1 VKVVFSCDK
10 HLLGAIP
17 SPVPAIKMAPD
28 YFRNVKPQIDNHPK
42 NGTIK
47 RCVPFLDALSSGFII
62 PLWCDV
68 YILARDGKI
77 SIDFPRN
84 FPQAETLGTHSE
96 MQIPKHPLSNK
107 LYGNMPM
114 KWFNPWVVATEPGVS
129 CIFTSPMNHME
140 TRFKLLDGV
149 VDADTYQSN
158 VNLPFIWT
166 GGDGEFFIAKGTPL
180 VQVIPFRRE
189 EQRLEVSAI
198 DDEVKGRVFAT
209 LATKLKNGYRDEFWH
224 GRKAKPEDAA
234 EPLTGDPLKAT
245 EGTKVD
251 SFENF
256 TTVEVAPSKS
266 DLLRERGYVV
276 LEGLISKGE
285 AARLSE
291 ALRDYISKNKAEPD
305 SLCPKSKAVHGLP
318 QFDELLEGLTDAV
331 SEAAGKRLIPTYS
344 YARMYVTGETLP
356 KHRDRPS
363 CQYSVTLCLGM
374 DSKPWPIFMAP
385 QSDISSGAPWVTENG
400 RTEYMGEPSSVSLGV
415 GDAVLYLGMD
425 MVHYREAFDG
435 QWQAQVFLH
444 WVDADGDHSDQ
455 KYDGRVK
462 LAHHKVDEF
471 HVDDIVLLTERGM
484 DTSADLLEV
493 HFEN

>member
-1 VKVVFSCDK
+1 MKVVFSCDK

-68 YILARDGKI
+68 YVFARGGKI
-77 SIDFPRN
+77 SIDFPPK
-84 FPQAETLGTHSE
+84 FPQGETLGAHSE

-107 LYGNMPM
+107 PYGNMPM

-149 VDADTYQSN
+149 VDTDTYQN
-158 VNLPFIWT
+158 HVNFPFIWT
-166 GGDGEFFIAKGTPL
+166 GGDGEFFLSKGTPL

-189 EQRLEVSAI
+189 EQRLEVLAVDNEIRS
-198 DDEVKGRVFAT
+198 KVFAT

-224 GRKAKPEDAA
+224 GRKAKPEGVS
-234 EPLTGDPLKAT
+234 EPFVGDPP
-245 EGTKVD
+245 EVPEDIEVGD
-251 SFENF
+251 FENL
-256 TTVEVAPSKS
+256 TPVEVAPSKP
-266 DLLRERGYVV
+266 DLLHERGYVV

-291 ALRDYISKNKAEPD
+291 GLKDYISKNEAKPD
-305 SLCPKSKAVHGLP
+305 PLCPKSKAVHGLS
-318 QFDELLEGLTDAV
+318 QFDKLLEGLTNAV
-331 SEAAGKRLIPTYS
+331 SEAAGKRLVPTYS

-356 KHRDRPS
+356 KHRDRPA

-385 QSDISSGAPWVTENG
+385 QSDISSGAPWVTEDG

-425 MVHYREAFDG
+425 MVHYREAFEG

-444 WVDADGDHSDQ
+444 WVDADGDHLDQ

-462 LAHHKVDEF
+462 LTHHTADEVQ
-471 HVDDIVLLTERGM
+471 VDDIVLPTEQGM
-484 DTSADLLEV
+484 DTSADPLEV
-493 HFEN
+493 HFES